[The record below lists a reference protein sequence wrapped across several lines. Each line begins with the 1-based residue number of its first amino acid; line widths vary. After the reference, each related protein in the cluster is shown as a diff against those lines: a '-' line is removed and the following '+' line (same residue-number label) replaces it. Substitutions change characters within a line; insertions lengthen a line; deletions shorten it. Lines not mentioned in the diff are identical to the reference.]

1 MNKALSA
8 QRRISVVISTQAVL
22 GIDFPEF
29 SRAAPQPLL
38 NPVAGYSFLLNQAEP
53 GAPKR

>member
-1 MNKALSA
+1 M
-8 QRRISVVISTQAVL
+8 ISIQAVL

-38 NPVAGYSFLLNQAEP
+38 NLVAEYSFLLNQAEP